1 MRLLAIRP
9 HGRFVTSMRVYS
21 DGMDERLYS
30 KRHGRGGKGVFEKG
44 EYLIGIRFT
53 LTIKDTTGLFQCI
66 ISSGRLS
73 VS

>member
-1 MRLLAIRP
+1 MRLLEIRP
-9 HGRFVTSMRVYS
+9 HGRFVTSMRVYP
-21 DGMDERLYS
+21 DGMDKRLYS
-30 KRHGRGGKGVFEKG
+30 KRPGRVVKGVFEKG